1 MEFYARRF
9 ADPDER
15 IDIEALTSSMLNL
28 GGLTVSYDVQQP
40 GWRWSTHVRPH
51 VGTDWCRVRHVG
63 VVLTGV
69 MHYLL
74 EDGREFE
81 AGPMT
86 LHEVPAGHDAWVVGD
101 EPVTTLAWTGVRGW
115 LAPLESLADRVLA
128 TVVFTDI
135 VDSTG
140 AAIRMG
146 DRAWAELIA
155 TFEGRTR
162 EVIERFRGREVK
174 MTGDGVLAV
183 FDGAARAM
191 RAAVALRATA
201 ASLGLQLRVAVHTGE
216 IEAAGKDV
224 RGIAVH
230 EASRILG
237 LAEADEILASAMT
250 VQLAGEVD
258 LVIDDRGEH
267 ELRGIAGSRRVYAIG
282 GPEGNRR

>member
-9 ADPDER
+9 AEPDER
-15 IDIEALTSSMLNL
+15 IDVEALTSSMLNL
-28 GGLTVSYDVQQP
+28 GGMTASYDVHQP

-51 VGTDWCRVRHVG
+51 VGTEWCRVRHVG

-86 LHEVPAGHDAWVVGD
+86 LHEVPPGHDAWVVGD

-115 LAPLESLADRVLA
+115 LAPLESLVDRVLA

-146 DRAWAELIA
+146 DRAWAELLA
-155 TFEGRTR
+155 TFEDRTR

-183 FDGAARAM
+183 FDGAARAI
-191 RAAVALRATA
+191 RAAVALRASGT
-201 ASLGLQLRVAVHTGE
+201 SLGLQLRGAVHTGE
-216 IEAAGKDV
+216 IEVAGKDV
-224 RGIAVH
+224 RGVAVH

-237 LAEADEILASAMT
+237 LAKPDEILASATT
-250 VQLAGEVD
+250 VQLAGELD
-258 LVIDDRGEH
+258 LAIEDRGEH
-267 ELRGIAGSRRVYAIG
+267 GLRGIEGTRRLYAIG
-282 GPEGNRR
+282 GPVGDRR